1 MAKVGLLSLDDLD
14 SPEVEPDDS
23 TAAIG
28 DTADDQNNEEN
39 AFDPDAP
46 LELLDVS
53 ELKVT
58 ELAELEAKQAEE
70 NKTRVEMLSGDG
82 QVLLTRLDRAFENFK
97 QSCVSKA
104 GGDLRLAQEEQQG
117 VIEEGGMVGEQALEV
132 PAEAADL
139 TDAILSPALESLG
152 TTLSG
157 VIKAIYAMLKKTLAF
172 LRDMLREMWRQHA
185 SLNKAIAVRSNEII
199 SLRKSLDKQL
209 PIFANSFGV
218 KPESYV
224 QIGTHKQHL
233 LLAGKLVYEDQTT
246 YSEQFKKLNEL
257 VGSSELYLAFVESL
271 PGAFEKHL
279 EYIKANSDGVFDQ
292 AVINGFYA
300 DVPNYQ
306 ALPVHLALQAQHA
319 HGLTPTEDTNLLI
332 SGEYIGNFFQASLH
346 PNTKFLNTNPNIA
359 QIYAVWKVQY
369 TKDSAVA
376 IGNDTMPM
384 LINSEITAA
393 SVEASKGAMEMIKA
407 QRCADRTT
415 HHLDT
420 MSEILKKVDSFVW
433 QNNQGDPAI
442 AAEKN
447 QQLLGIA
454 QAIGSIESNIQRF
467 FSEVLLHTRNVN
479 HAWYAYLTATLMF
492 ERDLARKGVNN
503 HQKPE

>member
-1 MAKVGLLSLDDLD
+1 MAKVGLLSLDDAD
-14 SPEVEPDDS
+14 SLEVEPEDS
-23 TAAIG
+23 AAAIG
-28 DTADDQNNEEN
+28 DTPDEEIAEED

-46 LELLDVS
+46 LELADVS

-58 ELAELEAKQAEE
+58 ELAELNEKQAEE
-70 NKTRVEMLSGDG
+70 NKTRVEMVAGEG
-82 QVLLTRLDRAFENFK
+82 QVLLSRLDRAFENFK

-117 VIEEGGMVGEQALEV
+117 VIEEGGMAGEQALEV

-157 VIKAIYAMLKKTLAF
+157 VIKAIYAMLKKSLAF
-172 LRDMLREMWRQHA
+172 LRDMLREIWRQHA

-199 SLRKSLDKQL
+199 SLRKNLGKGLS
-209 PIFANSFGV
+209 IFANSFGV

-224 QIGTHKQHL
+224 QIGAHKQYL
-233 LLAGKLVYEDQTT
+233 LLAGKLVG
-246 YSEQFKKLNEL
+246 EQGTSYTDHFKRLNEL
-257 VGSSELYLAFVESL
+257 IASSELHLAFVESL
-271 PGAFEKHL
+271 PAAFEKHL

-300 DVPNYQ
+300 GVPNYQ

-319 HGLTPTEDTNLLI
+319 HGLAPTEDTNLLI
-332 SGEYIGNFFQASLH
+332 SEEYIGNFFQAAMH
-346 PNTKFLNTNPNIA
+346 PNTKFLNTAPNIA
-359 QIYAVWKVQY
+359 QIYAVWKVLY

-420 MSEILKKVDSFVW
+420 LSEILKKVDAFVW
-433 QNNQGDPAI
+433 QNNQGEPAI

-454 QAIGSIESNIQRF
+454 QAIGSIESNIHRF

-479 HAWYAYLTATLMF
+479 HAWYAYLTATLLF
-492 ERDLARKGVNN
+492 ERDLAQKGVNN
-503 HQKPE
+503 RQKPE